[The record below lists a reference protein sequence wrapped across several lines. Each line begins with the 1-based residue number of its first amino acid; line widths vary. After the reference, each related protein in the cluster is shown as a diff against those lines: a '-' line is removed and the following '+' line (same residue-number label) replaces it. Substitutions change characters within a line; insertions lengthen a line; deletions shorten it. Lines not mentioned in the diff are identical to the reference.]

1 MNEASGILNYLA
13 ECYRENGSRVGIGS
27 LESSRVKQSLIISGE
42 DPVISRA
49 VLDGVH
55 FVPGKRAAALATQ
68 ARLYEKDRDL
78 FFGVIFYIGKTEGDT
93 LRRKPTFAPLI
104 LYPASVASVMDESGA
119 EFSIETERC
128 ILNDALLSEIGS
140 DEFIAKVEA
149 AIESSGHNEGSIG
162 ELRRLFRDEM
172 SDVETDCL
180 LDYPNLLTN
189 RELRQVYTG
198 VAEAKSSPA
207 HLLPGAVFYL
217 ADKSAEMRGVLND
230 LEEMAAPDGKPSVPV
245 ASILGLAGSAG
256 GVVATRKRGYIPA
269 SLSPAQESI
278 SKSASSRPLTL
289 AVGPPGTGKSFTIAA
304 LAIEAVSRGESVLIV
319 SKMDHAVDVVADK
332 IEESLGISNV
342 CVRAGRKS
350 YLKQLKS
357 FLSDLLSGM
366 YFDSDITGR
375 AMKMSGGELQ
385 AITAK
390 IRKTEI
396 ALEKRS
402 QREERRGEFL
412 SDPDPGIFRRWRQ
425 RRIRKRVA
433 EDETVISRLALLISG
448 EVDQRIAKT
457 VTYLEKARGF
467 YLNQALTS
475 HRVTFQSFNKGIRA
489 RTTHKKEEYFQSV
502 NWNGLLGALPVW
514 LVNLSDLHRV
524 IPLKRHLFD
533 LVIIDEASQCDI
545 ASALPALHR
554 AKRAVITGDPKQ
566 LRHVSFLSLAS
577 QSDFAC
583 QFGLDESQLER
594 FNFRKVSLVDLASGS
609 ISEQES
615 VIFLNEHFR
624 SRPGIISF
632 SNEAFYSSKLAI
644 MTGHRG
650 IDRLGSSEY
659 TVSRIGGERAE
670 NGVNRAEIEAVF
682 DELENLMKPGGPALS
697 IGILSPFRAQV
708 DAILKRVEASP
719 MLHLLLNR
727 HDLLVGTAHSF
738 QGEERD
744 VMLLSLALD
753 DASPSASFRYLDK
766 EDVFNVSITRARLEN
781 RVFVSFGGD
790 SKAGPLVRRFLAHA
804 DKIEREH
811 GPDSAALNRGRSTT
825 QPSRVCAEVSSL
837 LKALADRGFEV
848 EESFSIGGYGV
859 DLLCIGEN
867 VSLAIDLIG
876 FAGPHAEAMGLDRHL
891 MLKRAGIQVFPIA
904 LSEWLTKPERV
915 LAALDRLMGDH
926 G

>member
-1 MNEASGILNYLA
+1 MNPASGILNFLA
-13 ECYRENGSRVGIGS
+13 ECYRENGSRVGVGS

-49 VLDGVH
+49 VFDGIH
-55 FVPGKRAAALATQ
+55 FVPGKRAASLATQ
-68 ARLYEKDRDL
+68 AQLYAKDRDL
-78 FFGVIFYIGKTEGDT
+78 FFGAVFYIGKSGGET

-104 LYPASVASVMDESGA
+104 LYPATVATVNEDSGA

-128 ILNDALLSEIGS
+128 ILNDALLAEIGS
-140 DEFIAKVEA
+140 EEFVAKVEA
-149 AIESSGHNEGSIG
+149 AIETSGHNEGSIG

-172 SDVETDCL
+172 SDVETDQL
-180 LDYPNLLTN
+180 LGYPHLLTN
-189 RELRQVYTG
+189 RELREIYTS
-198 VAEAKSSPA
+198 VAESKSSPSYV
-207 HLLPGAVFYL
+207 LPGAVFFL
-217 ADKSAEMRGVLND
+217 ADKSTEMRGVLND
-230 LEEMAAPDGKPSVPV
+230 LEEMAAPHGSPSEPV
-245 ASILGLAGSAG
+245 GEILGLGGGIAGRG
-256 GVVATRKRGYIPA
+256 GSKRKDGYIPA
-269 SLSPAQESI
+269 SLSPAQEQI
-278 SKSASSRPLTL
+278 SKSASTRPLTL

-304 LAIEAVSRGESVLIV
+304 LAIEAMSRGESVLIV

-366 YFDSDITGR
+366 YFDSDITGK
-375 AMKMSGGELQ
+375 AMKISAAELR

-390 IRKTEI
+390 IEKTEQ

-402 QREERRGEFL
+402 QREERRGDIL
-412 SDPDPGIFRRWRQ
+412 SDPDPWFFKRWRQ
-425 RRIRKRVA
+425 KRIRKHA
-433 EDETVISRLALLISG
+433 ADDDTVMSRLALLISA
-448 EVDQRIAKT
+448 EVDQRIART
-457 VTYLEKARGF
+457 VSYLEKARGF
-467 YLNQALTS
+467 YLNRALTS
-475 HRVTFQSFNKGIRA
+475 HRGTFQAFNKGIRA

-502 NWNGLLGALPVW
+502 NWSGLLGALPVW

-577 QSDFAC
+577 QADFAC

-609 ISEQES
+609 IREQES
-615 VIFLNEHFR
+615 VVFLNEHFR

-632 SNEAFYSSKLAI
+632 SNEAFYSNKLAI
-644 MTGHRG
+644 MTGHRA
-650 IDRLGSSEY
+650 IDRLGSAEY
-659 TVSRIGGERAE
+659 SVEKIGGARSDS
-670 NGVNRAEIEAVF
+670 GVNEAEIDAVF
-682 DELENLMKPGGPALS
+682 KALEKLAAPGGPALS

-744 VMLLSLALD
+744 IMLLSLALD
-753 DASPSASFRYLDK
+753 DSSPAASFRYLDK

-781 RVFVSFGGD
+781 RVFVSFGAE
-790 SKAGPLVRRFLAHA
+790 SKAGPLVRRFIAHA
-804 DKIEREH
+804 GEIERAH
-811 GPDSAALNRGRSTT
+811 GVDCEESNRVKSSTQQGWSDGDT
-825 QPSRVCAEVSSL
+825 GNL
-837 LKALADRGFEV
+837 LKALADRGFVV
-848 EESFSIGGYGV
+848 EESFKIGGYKV
-859 DLLCIGEN
+859 DFLCIGERI
-867 VSLAIDLIG
+867 SLAIDLIG
-876 FAGPHAEAMGLDRHL
+876 FPGPHAEAMGLNRHL

-904 LSEWLTKPERV
+904 LSEWLVKPNRV
-915 LAALDRLMGDH
+915 LDDLDRLNLS
-926 G
+926 

>member
-1 MNEASGILNYLA
+1 MNEASGVLNYLA

-49 VLDGVH
+49 VFDGVH

-78 FFGVIFYIGKTEGDT
+78 FFGAIFYIGKTEGET
-93 LRRKPTFAPLI
+93 LRRKPTFAPLV
-104 LYPASVASVMDESGA
+104 LYPASVATVIDDSGA
-119 EFSIETERC
+119 EFTIETDRC

-149 AIESSGHNEGSIG
+149 AIETSGHNEGSIG
-162 ELRRLFRDEM
+162 ELRCLFRDEM
-172 SDVETDCL
+172 SDVETDQL

-189 RELRQVYTG
+189 RELRQVYNT
-198 VAEAKSSPA
+198 VTESKNSPSY
-207 HLLPGAVFYL
+207 LLPGAVFFL

-230 LEEMAAPDGKPSVPV
+230 LEEMAAPDGKPSNPV
-245 ASILGLAGSAG
+245 ASILGLGGGAG
-256 GVVATRKRGYIPA
+256 GSGSTRKRGYIPA

-278 SKSASSRPLTL
+278 SKSAATHSLTL

-304 LAIEAVSRGESVLIV
+304 LAIEAMSRGESVLIV

-350 YLKQLKS
+350 YLKLLKS

-366 YFDSDITGR
+366 YFDSDVTGK
-375 AMKMSGGELQ
+375 AMKESAAELRS
-385 AITAK
+385 ITAK
-390 IRKTEI
+390 IQKTEH

-402 QREERRGEFL
+402 RRAERRGAIL
-412 SDPDPGIFRRWRQ
+412 SHPDPGFFTRWRQ
-425 RRIRKRVA
+425 KRIRNHAA

-457 VTYLEKARGF
+457 VTYLERARGF
-467 YLNQALTS
+467 YLNRALTS
-475 HRVTFQSFNKGIRA
+475 HRGTFQSFNKGIRA

-502 NWNGLLGALPVW
+502 NWSGLLGALPVW

-524 IPLKRHLFD
+524 IPLKKHLFD

-577 QSDFAC
+577 QSDYAC

-609 ISEQES
+609 INEQES

-632 SNEAFYSSKLAI
+632 SNEAFYSNKLAI
-644 MTGHRG
+644 MTGHRM
-650 IDRLGSSEY
+650 IDRLSAAEF
-659 TVSRIGGERAE
+659 TVARVEGDRGE
-670 NGVNRAEIEAVF
+670 NGVNRTEIDAVF
-682 DELENLMKPGGPALS
+682 EELDKLMKPGGPALS

-719 MLHLLLNR
+719 DLNLLLNR
-727 HDLLVGTAHSF
+727 HELLVGTAHSF

-753 DASPSASFRYLDK
+753 DTSPSASFRYLDK

-781 RVFVSFGGD
+781 RVFLSFGAD
-790 SKAGPLVRRFLAHA
+790 SKAGPLVRRFIAHA
-804 DKIEREH
+804 DQIAKEH
-811 GPDSAALNRGRSTT
+811 GARGVAASNSVGSSAQHCLVGG
-825 QPSRVCAEVSSL
+825 EVSSL
-837 LKALADRGFEV
+837 CKALADRGFEV
-848 EESFSIGGYGV
+848 EESFKIGGYEV
-859 DLLCIGEN
+859 DLLCIGEK

-876 FAGPHAEAMGLDRHL
+876 FEGPHAEAIGLDRHL
-891 MLKRAGIQVFPIA
+891 MLKRAGIQTFPIA
-904 LSEWLTKPERV
+904 LSEWLMKPERV
-915 LAALDRLMGDH
+915 LSALDLLNPAK
-926 G
+926 